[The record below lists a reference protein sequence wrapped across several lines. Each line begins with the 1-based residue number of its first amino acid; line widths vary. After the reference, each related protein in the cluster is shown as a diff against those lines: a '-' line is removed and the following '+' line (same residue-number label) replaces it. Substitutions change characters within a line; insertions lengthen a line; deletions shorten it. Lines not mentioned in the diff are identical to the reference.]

1 MYPFCSAEIRPKSR
15 SPTLGVAP
23 TEPQSGFVSQKR
35 AKPSGFAKRCSCR
48 VVKLSHGRCRF
59 RTGPNWPCG
68 RSDSAS
74 LACPVS
80 SNAMTASSAKR
91 KHVTRNRTS
100 ISSPVSLVALPA
112 RRRLIPGR
120 LFPRPLVLIGFFGR
134 TSSASELTV
143 CRVPSQKRWSET

>member
-48 VVKLSHGRCRF
+48 GVKLSHGRCRF

-120 LFPRPLVLIGFFGR
+120 LFPRPLAGAWIFWPYVLGLR
-134 TSSASELTV
+134 AHRL
-143 CRVPSQKRWSET
+143 PSPKREKMV

>member
-35 AKPSGFAKRCSCR
+35 AKPSGFAKRCR

-120 LFPRPLVLIGFFGR
+120 LFPRPLAGAWIFWPYVLGLR
-134 TSSASELTV
+134 AHRL
-143 CRVPSQKRWSET
+143 PSPKREKMV